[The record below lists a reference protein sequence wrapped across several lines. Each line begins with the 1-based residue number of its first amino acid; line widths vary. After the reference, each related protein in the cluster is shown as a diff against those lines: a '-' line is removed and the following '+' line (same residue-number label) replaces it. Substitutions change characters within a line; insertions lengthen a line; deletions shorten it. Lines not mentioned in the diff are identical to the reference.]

1 MRCII
6 RTKGF
11 GEMRFRLYPEHA
23 PITVENF
30 VKTARSGFYDGL
42 CWCRIVEGY
51 VIQAGSPDNDIMTDS
66 DWHIKG
72 EFAQNG
78 VDNLL
83 PHIRGALS
91 MARDD
96 GFDTAGTQFFVVHR
110 DARQLDGR
118 YAAFG
123 EMESGFDVLDAIAAL
138 PTHGPETWNK
148 PVEMPVM
155 EQVLIED

>member
-11 GEMRFRLYPEHA
+11 GEMVFRLYPEHA

-72 EFAQNG
+72 EFAENG
-78 VDNLL
+78 VNNPLQ
-83 PHIRGALS
+83 HIRGALS

-110 DARQLDGR
+110 DAHKLDGR

-155 EQVLIED
+155 GQVLIED

>member
-6 RTKGF
+6 RTAGF
-11 GEMRFRLYPEHA
+11 GEMVFRLYPQHA
-23 PITVENF
+23 PLTVANF

-51 VIQAGSPDNDIMTDS
+51 VIQGGSPDNDIMTDS

-78 VDNLL
+78 VDNPL

-110 DARQLDGR
+110 DARRLDGR

-123 EMESGFDVLDAIAAL
+123 EMESGFEVLDAIAAL
-138 PTHGPETWNK
+138 PTAGPDSWNK
-148 PVEMPVM
+148 PLQMPM
-155 EQVLIED
+155 IEQVRIED

>member
-51 VIQAGSPDNDIMTDS
+51 VIQGGSPDNDIMTDS

-72 EFAQNG
+72 EFAQNS

-110 DARQLDGR
+110 DAHKLDGR

-138 PTHGPETWNK
+138 PTYGPDTWNK

>member
-11 GEMRFRLYPEHA
+11 GEMVFRLYPEHA

-51 VIQAGSPDNDIMTDS
+51 VIQAGPPDNDIMTDS

-72 EFAQNG
+72 EFAENG
-78 VDNLL
+78 VSNPLQ
-83 PHIRGALS
+83 HIRGALS

-110 DARQLDGR
+110 DAHKLDGR

>member
-11 GEMRFRLYPEHA
+11 GEMVFRLYPEHA

-72 EFAQNG
+72 EFAENG
-78 VDNLL
+78 VNNPLQ
-83 PHIRGALS
+83 HICGALS

-110 DARQLDGR
+110 DAHKLDGR